1 MGILVDALSIACG
14 GFLGGRLKKGMSQE
28 NNRILGIGI
37 MIVSLVGFFEN
48 IYNVLG
54 ESIASENLMIVLF
67 AYMIGSKTGEFLH
80 LEEKLAGLGRSED
93 GSRNAFLDAV
103 LFFGVGGLQICGP
116 VALAIHQ
123 DNSQLLLKSAIDIP
137 FAIALGSTYGRIV
150 ALSAVPVA
158 AIQVLIA
165 AAAFACSTIFSNE
178 MTAQLCAMGYIILFF
193 SGFNLIT
200 DRKYKIS
207 NMNMLPGILFL
218 ALYHVVA
225 GIFG

>member
-116 VALAIHQ
+116 VA
-123 DNSQLLLKSAIDIP
+123 
-137 FAIALGSTYGRIV
+137 
-150 ALSAVPVA
+150 

-225 GIFG
+225 VIFG